1 MAKDGSDKNVPA
13 PIKLMHPVYLDTPM
27 LLSFLATLENGV
39 SFTTEFAQT
48 QGSNQGNE
56 FGGEGEVGLPSLV
69 SMLGLNLGASGKY
82 GRTTANEN
90 SAEQRFVREHT
101 AASLFN
107 RLYGA
112 LDYHQALKRVKLV
125 GDLDELV
132 PGDLVQISGVVQES
146 PVEIILDTVDR
157 IWPFI
162 EQFTDLAEAAP
173 SLNRSALRS
182 MPKPQQEAAKA
193 QAEKARKEADDM
205 KGGREIMK
213 LLKADL
219 QESPVVDLLF
229 VSEESTAVMT
239 ASREFFSDAAKAT
252 LIGGTFNLIG
262 KVTGV
267 KREADA
273 QTEIVRRGAVA
284 GMGPMLDSL
293 QEMASAMSEFVE
305 VERPDSIVHG
315 PCMQVIPLSIFI

>member
-1 MAKDGSDKNVPA
+1 MAENESRKQEPVG
-13 PIKLMHPVYLDTPM
+13 IRLMHPVYLDTPM

-39 SFTTEFAQT
+39 SFTTEISQS
-48 QGSNQGNE
+48 QGSGQANE

-82 GRTTANEN
+82 GRTSSHEN

-107 RLYGA
+107 RLYAA
-112 LDYHQALKRVKLV
+112 LDYHQALKRVDLV
-125 GDLDELV
+125 SDLAGLKA
-132 PGDLVQISGVVQES
+132 GDLVEISGVVEES
-146 PVEIILDTVDR
+146 PIEIILDTVDR
-157 IWPFI
+157 IWPFV
-162 EQFTDLAEAAP
+162 EQFTDVGDTAP
-173 SLNRSALRS
+173 PLNRAALRS
-182 MPKPQQEAAKA
+182 MPKAQQEAAKA
-193 QAEKARKEADDM
+193 QAEAARKQTDEM
-205 KGGREIMK
+205 RGGREIMK
-213 LLKADL
+213 LLREDL

-239 ASREFFSDAAKAT
+239 ASREFFSEAAKAT

-267 KREADA
+267 NLEYDA
-273 QTEIVRRGAVA
+273 KTDIVRRGAVA
-284 GMGPMLDSL
+284 GMGPMVDSI
-293 QEMASAMSEFVE
+293 QEMATAMSEFVQ

-315 PCMQVIPLSIFI
+315 PCMQIIPLSIFI